1 MVLICRRPGVY
12 TALSAY
18 LFPIRIY
25 EYRKKHYSLFLAD
38 LCCEYGPAALVMC
51 HPLTALL
58 TIDPIASTDIVNIM
72 CLAYIWIWPS
82 STVLFVA
89 CYCLSHGPLCTAIA
103 TWRNSLV
110 FHSVDKV
117 TSLFIHI
124 YPPFVF
130 TVLRHL
136 YPNVEAKYPALAQLP
151 TLNVWR
157 SLVFSS
163 VFCEFSVS
171 SPAHEWML
179 TELQLLRPGQIS
191 CGRFAITTASS
202 SPAGRRSKRRGA

>member
-1 MVLICRRPGVY
+1 
-12 TALSAY
+12 
-18 LFPIRIY
+18 
-25 EYRKKHYSLFLAD
+25 
-38 LCCEYGPAALVMC
+38 
-51 HPLTALL
+51 
-58 TIDPIASTDIVNIM
+58 M

-82 STVLFVA
+82 STVLYVA

-151 TLNVWR
+151 TLNIWR

-163 VFCEFSVS
+163 VFC
-171 SPAHEWML
+171 
-179 TELQLLRPGQIS
+179 
-191 CGRFAITTASS
+191 ASS
-202 SPAGRRSKRRGA
+202 ASVYAQGESLTRIHRIRP